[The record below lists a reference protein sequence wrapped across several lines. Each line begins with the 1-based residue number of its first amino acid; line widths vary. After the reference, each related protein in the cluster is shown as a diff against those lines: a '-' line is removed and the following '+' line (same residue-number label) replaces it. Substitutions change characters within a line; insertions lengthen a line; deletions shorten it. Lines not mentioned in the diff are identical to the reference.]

1 MAEEL
6 LIRPIQE
13 DDIQQ
18 VSALV
23 LRAFWLDIA
32 PLLRPLG
39 IATLQIFFSPEALHR
54 RLVQDHFIL
63 VAEQERQLVGMVD
76 VRQGKH
82 ITSLFVDPP
91 YQRKGIGR
99 ALLRAALNCMRQAN
113 PDMQE
118 VTVNA
123 SPNAVQ
129 AYVNYGFQPVGDL
142 QERNGVLFIPMHL
155 TLDSSLG
162 TKHPL
167 A

>member
-6 LIRPIQE
+6 LIRSIQE

-18 VSALV
+18 VSALM

-54 RLVQDHFIL
+54 RLAQDHFIL
-63 VAEQERQLVGMVD
+63 VAELAQRLLGMVD

-91 YQRKGIGR
+91 YQRKGVGR
-99 ALLRAALNCMRQAN
+99 ALLQAALNCMRQVN
-113 PDMQE
+113 PDLQE
-118 VTVNA
+118 ITVNA

-129 AYVNYGFQPVGDL
+129 AYENFGFQPVGDL

-155 TLDSSLG
+155 TPVSSLG
-162 TKHPL
+162 AKDSL
-167 A
+167 